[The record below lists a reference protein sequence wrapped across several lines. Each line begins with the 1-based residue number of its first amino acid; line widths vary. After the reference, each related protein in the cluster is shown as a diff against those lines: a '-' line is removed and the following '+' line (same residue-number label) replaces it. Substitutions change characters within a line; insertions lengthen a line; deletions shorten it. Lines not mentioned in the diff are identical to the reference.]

1 MDYAS
6 EKGGAMPEQ
15 EPKFAGT
22 TVKATQFTSH
32 ADSSDEIVYNNTAVK
47 QDSGI
52 LSRLRYFEAEMD
64 RKLGIESQA
73 IDRKLPEERKPV
85 SWHSQLTMFF
95 LWASGTMNLSCFAT
109 GFLGWDF
116 GLNLSRTIPLI
127 IVGSLLGASITG
139 FCATLGAPTGLR
151 QISIA
156 RYSMGWYPNKIIA
169 ALNTITQLGWV
180 SGVLGCISHDLRTFD
195 ADWVII

>member
-1 MDYAS
+1 MAYES
-6 EKGGAMPEQ
+6 EKGHGIPVE
-15 EPKFAGT
+15 EPVFAGT
-22 TVKATQFTSH
+22 TAKAMAFTAH
-32 ADSSDEIVYNNTAVK
+32 DTDSDEVIYNNNYVK
-47 QDSGI
+47 QDNGI
-52 LSRLRYFEAEMD
+52 LAKLRYYEATMD
-64 RKLGIESQA
+64 RKFGIESQA

-116 GLNLSRTIPLI
+116 GVNLGTTIPLI
-127 IVGSLLGASITG
+127 IVGSMLGASVTG

-156 RYSMGWYPNKIIA
+156 RYSMGWYPNKLIA
-169 ALNTITQLGWV
+169 FLK
-180 SGVLGCISHDLRTFD
+180 
-195 ADWVII
+195 

>member
-1 MDYAS
+1 MMEYDS
-6 EKGGAMPEQ
+6 EKAAMAPVTS
-15 EPKFAGT
+15 T
-22 TVKATQFTSH
+22 TAKAMGFTSH
-32 ADSSDEIVYNNTAVK
+32 ADSSDEIIYNNTVVN
-47 QDSGI
+47 QGSG
-52 LSRLRYFEAEMD
+52 LFSKLRYFEAEMD
-64 RKLGIESQA
+64 KRLGIESQA

-109 GFLGWDF
+109 GFLGWEF

-127 IVGSLLGASITG
+127 IFGSLLGASITG

-180 SGVLGCISHDLRTFD
+180 SHSSID
-195 ADWVII
+195 

>member
-1 MDYAS
+1 M
-6 EKGGAMPEQ
+6 E

-22 TVKATQFTSH
+22 TAKAMAFT
-32 ADSSDEIVYNNTAVK
+32 AGDSSEEDVAYYNNQRVS
-47 QDSGI
+47 QDSG
-52 LSRLRYFEAEMD
+52 LFSKLRYFEARLD
-64 RKLGIESQA
+64 QKLGIESQA

-85 SWHSQLTMFF
+85 SWHSQLTMFC

-116 GLNLSRTIPLI
+116 GVNLGTTIPLI
-127 IVGSLLGASITG
+127 IFGSLLGASITG

-151 QISIA
+151 QIPIA

-180 SGVLGCISHDLRTFD
+180 RKSWTPSE
-195 ADWVII
+195 

>member
-1 MDYAS
+1 MDYKS
-6 EKGGAMPEQ
+6 DYDYEKAYDSPIQ
-15 EPKFAGT
+15 EKQFAGT
-22 TVKATQFTSH
+22 KSKAIDFTQH
-32 ADSSDEIVYNNTAVK
+32 AEGSDELLYNNITVK
-47 QDSGI
+47 QDNGF
-52 LSRLRYFEAEMD
+52 LSKLRYFEAELD
-64 RKLGIESQA
+64 KKLGIESQA

-109 GFLGWDF
+109 GFLGYDF
-116 GLNLSRTIPLI
+116 GVNLSTTVPLI
-127 IVGSLLGASITG
+127 FFGSVLGASITG

-169 ALNTITQLGWV
+169 LLNTITQLGWV
-180 SGVLGCISHDLRTFD
+180 RLSLF
-195 ADWVII
+195 